1 MQPLE
6 LFKLFGT
13 IAINN
18 ADANRSI
25 DETADSAKDA
35 GSEFDNLA
43 NKGQQAESKLSK
55 FMSGM
60 GKVAAVSGKA
70 IAAGLAVAG
79 TAITAVGKAAISSY
93 ADYEQLVGGVETLFD
108 ESSATVIANA
118 QNAYKTAGMSAN
130 EYMETVTSF
139 SASLLQSLGGD
150 TKAAADKA
158 DMAITDMSD
167 NANKMGTSIE
177 MIQNAY
183 NGFAKQ
189 NYTMLDNLKLG
200 YGGTKEEM
208 QRLLDDASKLSGIE
222 YDISSY
228 SDIVDA
234 IHIVQNEMGITGT
247 TAKEAS
253 ETISGSISSMKGA
266 WQNLL
271 TGLTDGN
278 QDIGQLTGNLFNS
291 LITVADNL
299 IPRISQVLD
308 GIANVISD
316 LAPKLLGKVSE
327 LIEKLLPGVVNG
339 AVTLINAVVSILP
352 SLIDTL
358 IDVLPSLIDG
368 LGKIVDGL
376 ISAAPDILTAL
387 VEGLVILLANGL
399 PKLIDG
405 IINLVVTIASNI
417 GQIIQPL
424 IDNLPEI
431 IIAIVNALMDNL
443 PALIEGAVQLVIGI
457 VQAIPQIIMALIEAL
472 PTVIQS
478 ILEGL
483 WNALPLLLEGII
495 SIVGEIG
502 TAIWDILS
510 GFFTA
515 LGEWFGG
522 LWESI
527 KTIFAPV
534 VEWFGNLFSTIW
546 NSIVSVFSAVGSWVY
561 DNIIAPVANF
571 FKGLW
576 EGIVSAFHTVI
587 DPWIEI
593 IKRAATL
600 VYNTIIVPIKNFF
613 TDLWNSIVGIF
624 SKVSGWFTDNIATPI
639 KNIFSNIWNAM
650 KNGASNAWEGIKS
663 VFSKVTDWFK
673 NIFSKAW
680 QAVKNVF
687 STGGKIFDGIKDGI
701 VNAFK
706 TVVNAIIRGINKVI
720 KVPFDGIN
728 WALEKIRGINILGVE
743 PFGWISTINTPQI
756 PELEKGGVLK
766 KGQVGLLEGKGD
778 EAVVP
783 LEKNTGW
790 IRNVATQIHD
800 FVIETKNNPKDI
812 AGNIRMQQLEQ
823 FYGQNEKVKLSLIE
837 MIDSRFEKMMELFN
851 EYFPMFAEGQTISM
865 DGRTFAEVASPYID
879 RELGRIQLRKERG

>member
-1 MQPLE
+1 ME

-13 IAINN
+13 IAVQN
-18 ADANRSI
+18 AEANRGI
-25 DETADSAKDA
+25 DETTDKAEDAAGKIKDLGDEGDKTEGKLGKA
-35 GSEFDNLA
+35 FSKMGS
-43 NKGQQAESKLSK
+43 
-55 FMSGM
+55 
-60 GKVAAVSGKA
+60 AAVAVGKT
-70 IAAGLAVAG
+70 IATGLAVAS
-79 TAITAVGKAAISSY
+79 TAVVAVGKAAISSY

-183 NGFAKQ
+183 QGFAKQ

-234 IHIVQNEMGITGT
+234 IHVVQTEMGITGT

-253 ETISGSISSMKGA
+253 STISGSLASAKAS

-271 TGLTDGN
+271 TGIADGN
-278 QDIGQLTGNLFNS
+278 QDVGG
-291 LITVADNL
+291 LISQFFDSIVTVADNI
-299 IPRISQVLD
+299 IPRIAQVMETLPQL
-308 GIANVISD
+308 ITNLV
-316 LAPKLLGKVSE
+316 PKLLGKISE
-327 LIEKLLPGVVNG
+327 I
-339 AVTLINAVVSILP
+339 
-352 SLIDTL
+352 IDTL
-358 IDVLPSLIDG
+358 LPVVVEGAVSLLNAIVQVLPQLVTSILNALPALISG
-368 LGKIVDGL
+368 IEQVFYAIVDALPQLMTVICEALPIL
-376 ISAAPDILTAL
+376 IPQLVNAL
-387 VEGLVILLANGL
+387 VNMIVYLA
-399 PKLIDG
+399 
-405 IINLVVTIASNI
+405 THIAE
-417 GQIIQPL
+417 IIQPL

-431 IIAIVNALMDNL
+431 IIAIVDALMDNL
-443 PALIEGAVQLVIGI
+443 PALIEGCVALVIGI

-502 TAIWDILS
+502 IAIWDILS

-546 NSIVSVFSAVGSWVY
+546 ESIVSVFSVVGTWVY

-571 FKGLW
+571 FIELW
-576 EGIVSAFHTVI
+576 NSIVNAFHTVI

-593 IKRAATL
+593 VKRIATIIYDN
-600 VYNTIIVPIKNFF
+600 VIVPIKDFF
-613 TDLWNSIVGIF
+613 VNLWNDIVGVF
-624 SKVSGWFTDNIATPI
+624 SAAASWFTTNISEPI
-639 KNIFSNIWNAM
+639 KNIFTGIWD
-650 KNGASNAWEGIKS
+650 KLKSGASSAWNGIKNVFGS
-663 VFSKVTDWFK
+663 VADWFK

-687 STGGKIFDGIKDGI
+687 STGGKVFEGIKDGI
-701 VNAFK
+701 VKAFK

-728 WALEKIRGINILGVE
+728 WALNKIKSIEIVGIK
-743 PFGWISTINTPQI
+743 PFNWISTINTPQI

-790 IRNVATQIHD
+790 IRNVARQIHD
-800 FVIETKNNPKDI
+800 FVIETKDTSKDI
-812 AGNIRMQQLEQ
+812 AGDVKSAGFVTALKTEVGQRISNLELLVAEMVEMLKEMFPQLLDA
-823 FYGQNEKVKLSLIE
+823 FDVTIVLDDGTLVAKLAPKMDRQLGLIY
-837 MIDSRFEKMMELFN
+837 K
-851 EYFPMFAEGQTISM
+851 
-865 DGRTFAEVASPYID
+865 
-879 RELGRIQLRKERG
+879 RKERG

>member
-1 MQPLE
+1 ME

-13 IAINN
+13 IAVQN
-18 ADANRSI
+18 AEANRGI
-25 DETADSAKDA
+25 DETTDKAEDAAGKIKDLGDEGDKTEGKLGKA
-35 GSEFDNLA
+35 FSKMGS
-43 NKGQQAESKLSK
+43 
-55 FMSGM
+55 
-60 GKVAAVSGKA
+60 AAVAVGKT
-70 IAAGLAVAG
+70 IATGLAVAS
-79 TAITAVGKAAISSY
+79 TAVVAVGKAAISSY

-234 IHIVQNEMGITGT
+234 IHVVQTEMGITGT

-253 ETISGSISSMKGA
+253 STISGSLASAKAS

-271 TGLTDGN
+271 TGIADGN
-278 QDIGQLTGNLFNS
+278 QDVGG
-291 LITVADNL
+291 LISQFFDSIVTVADNI
-299 IPRISQVLD
+299 IPRIAQVMETLPQL
-308 GIANVISD
+308 ITNLV
-316 LAPKLLGKVSE
+316 PKLLGKISE
-327 LIEKLLPGVVNG
+327 I
-339 AVTLINAVVSILP
+339 
-352 SLIDTL
+352 IDTL
-358 IDVLPSLIDG
+358 LPVVVEGAVSLLNAIVQVLPQLVTSILNALPALISG
-368 LGKIVDGL
+368 IEQVFYAIVDALPQLMTVICEALPIL
-376 ISAAPDILTAL
+376 IPQLVNAL
-387 VEGLVILLANGL
+387 VNMIVYLA
-399 PKLIDG
+399 
-405 IINLVVTIASNI
+405 THIAE
-417 GQIIQPL
+417 IIQPL

-431 IIAIVNALMDNL
+431 IIAIVDALMDNL
-443 PALIEGAVQLVIGI
+443 PALIEGCVALVIGI

-502 TAIWDILS
+502 IAIWDILS

-546 NSIVSVFSAVGSWVY
+546 ESIVSVFSVVGTWVY

-571 FKGLW
+571 FTELW
-576 EGIVSAFHTVI
+576 NSIVNAFHTVI

-593 IKRAATL
+593 VKRIATIIYDN
-600 VYNTIIVPIKNFF
+600 VIVPIKDFF
-613 TDLWNSIVGIF
+613 VNLWNDIVGVF
-624 SKVSGWFTDNIATPI
+624 SAAASWFTTNISEPI
-639 KNIFSNIWNAM
+639 KNIFTGIWD
-650 KNGASNAWEGIKS
+650 KLKSGASSAWNGIKNVFGS
-663 VFSKVTDWFK
+663 VADWFK

-687 STGGKIFDGIKDGI
+687 STGGKVFEGIKDGI
-701 VNAFK
+701 VKAFK

-728 WALEKIRGINILGVE
+728 WALNKIKNIEIVGIK
-743 PFGWISTINTPQI
+743 PFNWISTINTPQI

-790 IRNVATQIHD
+790 IRNVARQIHD
-800 FVIETKNNPKDI
+800 FVIETKDTSKDI
-812 AGNIRMQQLEQ
+812 AGDVKSAGFVTALKTEVGQRISNLELLVAEMVEMLKEMFPQLLDA
-823 FYGQNEKVKLSLIE
+823 FDVTIVLDDGTLVAKLAPKMDRQLGLIN
-837 MIDSRFEKMMELFN
+837 K
-851 EYFPMFAEGQTISM
+851 
-865 DGRTFAEVASPYID
+865 
-879 RELGRIQLRKERG
+879 RKERG

>member
-1 MQPLE
+1 ME

-13 IAINN
+13 IAVNN
-18 ADANRSI
+18 SEANQGI
-25 DETADSAKDA
+25 DETTDKAEDA
-35 GSEFDNLA
+35 A
-43 NKGQQAESKLSK
+43 
-55 FMSGM
+55 
-60 GKVAAVSGKA
+60 GKVKDLGDEGDRTEGKLGKAFSKMGSAAVAVGKT
-70 IAAGLAVAG
+70 IATGLAVAS
-79 TAITAVGKAAISSY
+79 TAVVAVGKAAISSY

-253 ETISGSISSMKGA
+253 STISGSLASAKAS

-271 TGLTDGN
+271 TGIADGN
-278 QDIGQLTGNLFNS
+278 QNVGG
-291 LITVADNL
+291 LITQFFDSIVTVADN
-299 IPRISQVLD
+299 IVPRIAQVMGTLPQL
-308 GIANVISD
+308 ITD
-316 LAPKLLGKVSE
+316 LVPKLLTKVSE
-327 LIEKLLPGVVNG
+327 LIDILLPVVVDG
-339 AVTLINAVVSILP
+339 AVSLLNAIVQVLPQLVTSILNALP
-352 SLIDTL
+352 ALISG
-358 IDVLPSLIDG
+358 IEQVFYA
-368 LGKIVDGL
+368 IVDALPQLMTVICEALPVL
-376 ISAAPDILTAL
+376 IPQLVDAL
-387 VEGLVILLANGL
+387 VNMIVYLA
-399 PKLIDG
+399 
-405 IINLVVTIASNI
+405 THIAE
-417 GQIIQPL
+417 IIQPL

-443 PALIEGAVQLVIGI
+443 PALIEGTVQLVIGI

-472 PTVIQS
+472 PTVIQY

-534 VEWFGNLFSTIW
+534 VEWFRNLFSTIW
-546 NSIVSVFSAVGSWVY
+546 NSIVSVFSTVGSWVY

-812 AGNIRMQQLEQ
+812 AGNISSAGLLTALKVEVGDRIRNLEETIT
-823 FYGQNEKVKLSLIE
+823 NLIDMLKE
-837 MIDSRFEKMMELFN
+837 FFPELLEAFN
-851 EYFPMFAEGQTISM
+851 VTVVLD
-865 DGRTFAEVASPYID
+865 DGTMVARLTPKID
-879 RELGRIQLRKERG
+879 RELGKIQRRKEWG

>member
-1 MQPLE
+1 ME

-18 ADANRSI
+18 SEANQGI
-25 DETADSAKDA
+25 DETTDKAEDAAGKIKDL
-35 GSEFDNLA
+35 GDEGG
-43 NKGQQAESKLSK
+43 KTEGKL
-55 FMSGM
+55 
-60 GKVAAVSGKA
+60 GKA
-70 IAAGLAVAG
+70 FSKMGSAAIAVGKTIATGLAVAS
-79 TAITAVGKAAISSY
+79 TAVVAVGKAAISSY

-234 IHIVQNEMGITGT
+234 IHVVQTEMGITGT

-253 ETISGSISSMKGA
+253 STISGSLASAKAS

-271 TGLTDGN
+271 TGIADGN
-278 QDIGQLTGNLFNS
+278 QDVGG
-291 LITVADNL
+291 LISQFFDSIVTVADNI
-299 IPRISQVLD
+299 IPRIAQVMETLPQL
-308 GIANVISD
+308 ITD
-316 LAPKLLGKVSE
+316 LVPKLLGKVSE
-327 LIEKLLPGVVNG
+327 I
-339 AVTLINAVVSILP
+339 
-352 SLIDTL
+352 IDTL
-358 IDVLPSLIDG
+358 LPVVVEGAVSLLNAIVQVLPQLVTSILNALPALISG
-368 LGKIVDGL
+368 IEQVFYAIVDALPQLMTVICEALPIL
-376 ISAAPDILTAL
+376 IPQLVNAL
-387 VEGLVILLANGL
+387 VNMIVYLA
-399 PKLIDG
+399 
-405 IINLVVTIASNI
+405 THIAE
-417 GQIIQPL
+417 IIQPL

-431 IIAIVNALMDNL
+431 IIAIVDALMDNL
-443 PALIEGAVQLVIGI
+443 PALIQGLVALVIGI

-502 TAIWDILS
+502 IAIWEILG
-510 GFFTA
+510 GFFTT

-527 KTIFAPV
+527 KNIFAPV

-546 NSIVSVFSAVGSWVY
+546 ESIVSVFSSVGTWVY

-571 FKGLW
+571 FTELW
-576 EGIVSAFHTVI
+576 NSIVNAFHTVI

-593 IKRAATL
+593 VKRIATIIYDN
-600 VYNTIIVPIKNFF
+600 VIVPIKDFF
-613 TDLWNSIVGIF
+613 VNLWNDIVNVF
-624 SKVSGWFTDNIATPI
+624 KVAANWFTTNISDPI
-639 KNIFSNIWNAM
+639 KNIFTGIWD
-650 KNGASNAWEGIKS
+650 KLKSGATNAWNGIKNVFGS
-663 VFSKVTDWFK
+663 VADWFK

-687 STGGKIFDGIKDGI
+687 STGGKVFEGIKDGI
-701 VNAFK
+701 VKAFK

-728 WALEKIRGINILGVE
+728 WALNKIKSIEIVGIK
-743 PFGWISTINTPQI
+743 PFNWISTINTPQI
-756 PELEKGGVLK
+756 PELAKGGVLE
-766 KGQVGLLEGKGD
+766 KGQVGLLEGNGA

-790 IRNVATQIHD
+790 IRKVANQIHD
-800 FVIETKNNPKDI
+800 FVLETKDTSKD
-812 AGNIRMQQLEQ
+812 
-823 FYGQNEKVKLSLIE
+823 
-837 MIDSRFEKMMELFN
+837 
-851 EYFPMFAEGQTISM
+851 FASDVASTGFVT
-865 DGRTFAEVASPYID
+865 TLKTEVAQRISNLEMVVVDLVEMLKEMFPQLLDAFDVTIVLDDGTLVAKLAPKMD
-879 RELGRIQLRKERG
+879 RQLGLIYKRKERG

>member
-1 MQPLE
+1 ME

-13 IAINN
+13 IAVQN
-18 ADANRSI
+18 AEANRGI
-25 DETADSAKDA
+25 DETADKAEDAAGKIKDL
-35 GSEFDNLA
+35 GDEGDKS
-43 NKGQQAESKLSK
+43 ESKLGKAFSK
-55 FMSGM
+55 M
-60 GKVAAVSGKA
+60 GSAAVAVGKT
-70 IAAGLAVAG
+70 IATGLAVAS
-79 TAITAVGKAAISSY
+79 TAVVAVGKAAISSY

-150 TKAAADKA
+150 TQAAAEKA

-234 IHIVQNEMGITGT
+234 IHVVQNEMGITGT

-253 ETISGSISSMKGA
+253 STISGSLSSAKA
-266 WQNLL
+266 SWQNLL
-271 TGLTDGN
+271 TGIADGN
-278 QDIGQLTGNLFNS
+278 QDVGG
-291 LITVADNL
+291 LISQFFDSIVTVADNI
-299 IPRISQVLD
+299 IPRIAQVMETLPQL
-308 GIANVISD
+308 ITD
-316 LAPKLLGKVSE
+316 LVPKLLGKVSE
-327 LIEKLLPGVVNG
+327 I
-339 AVTLINAVVSILP
+339 
-352 SLIDTL
+352 IDTL
-358 IDVLPSLIDG
+358 LPVVVDGAVSLLNAIVQVLPQLVTSILNALPALISG
-368 LGKIVDGL
+368 IEQVFYAIVDALPQLMTVICEALPVL
-376 ISAAPDILTAL
+376 IPQLVNAL
-387 VEGLVILLANGL
+387 VNMIVYLA
-399 PKLIDG
+399 
-405 IINLVVTIASNI
+405 THIAE
-417 GQIIQPL
+417 IIQPL

-431 IIAIVNALMDNL
+431 IISIVDALMDNL
-443 PALIEGAVQLVIGI
+443 PALIEGCVALVIGI

-472 PTVIQS
+472 PTVLQS

-502 TAIWDILS
+502 IAIWDILS

-515 LGEWFGG
+515 LGEWFGS

-546 NSIVSVFSAVGSWVY
+546 DAIVSVFSTVGTWVY

-571 FKGLW
+571 FTELW
-576 EGIVSAFHTVI
+576 NTIVNAFHTVI

-593 IKRAATL
+593 VKRIATIIYDN
-600 VYNTIIVPIKNFF
+600 VIVPIKDFF
-613 TDLWNSIVGIF
+613 VNLWNDIVGVF
-624 SKVSGWFTDNIATPI
+624 SAAANWFTTNISEPI
-639 KNIFSNIWNAM
+639 KNIFTGIWD
-650 KNGASNAWEGIKS
+650 KLKTGASSAWNGIKNVFGS
-663 VFSKVTDWFK
+663 VADWFK

-687 STGGKIFDGIKDGI
+687 STGGKVFEGIKDGI
-701 VNAFK
+701 VKAFK

-728 WALEKIRGINILGVE
+728 WALNKIKSIEIVGIK
-743 PFGWISTINTPQI
+743 PFNWISTINTPQI
-756 PELEKGGVLK
+756 PELKKGGVLE
-766 KGQVGLLEGKGD
+766 KGQVGLLEGDGA

-790 IRNVATQIHD
+790 IRNVARQIHD
-800 FVIETKNNPKDI
+800 FVIETKDTSKDVAGDVTSAGFVTTLKTEVGDRIKNLEDSVATLIDMLKEMFPQLLDAFDVTIVLDDGTLVAKLAPKMD
-812 AGNIRMQQLEQ
+812 RQL
-823 FYGQNEKVKLSLIE
+823 GLIY
-837 MIDSRFEKMMELFN
+837 K
-851 EYFPMFAEGQTISM
+851 
-865 DGRTFAEVASPYID
+865 
-879 RELGRIQLRKERG
+879 RKERG

>member
-1 MQPLE
+1 ME

-13 IAINN
+13 IAVNN
-18 ADANRSI
+18 SEANQGI
-25 DETADSAKDA
+25 DETTDKAEDA
-35 GSEFDNLA
+35 A
-43 NKGQQAESKLSK
+43 
-55 FMSGM
+55 
-60 GKVAAVSGKA
+60 GKVKDLGDEGDRTEGKLGKAFSKMGSAAVAVGKT
-70 IAAGLAVAG
+70 IATGLAVAS
-79 TAITAVGKAAISSY
+79 TAVVAVGKAAISSY

-253 ETISGSISSMKGA
+253 ETISGSLASAKAS

-271 TGLTDGN
+271 TGIADGN
-278 QDIGQLTGNLFNS
+278 QDVGG
-291 LITVADNL
+291 LITQFFDSIVTVADN
-299 IPRISQVLD
+299 IVPRIAQVMGTLPQL
-308 GIANVISD
+308 ITD
-316 LAPKLLGKVSE
+316 LVPKLLTKVSE
-327 LIEKLLPGVVNG
+327 LIDILLPVVVDG
-339 AVTLINAVVSILP
+339 AVSLLNAIVQVLPQLVTSILNALP
-352 SLIDTL
+352 ALISG
-358 IDVLPSLIDG
+358 IEQVFYA
-368 LGKIVDGL
+368 IVDALPQLMTVICEALPVL
-376 ISAAPDILTAL
+376 IPQLVEAL
-387 VEGLVILLANGL
+387 VNMIVYLA
-399 PKLIDG
+399 
-405 IINLVVTIASNI
+405 THIAE
-417 GQIIQPL
+417 IIQPL

-812 AGNIRMQQLEQ
+812 AGNISSTGLLTALKVEVGDRIRNLEETIT
-823 FYGQNEKVKLSLIE
+823 NLIDMLKE
-837 MIDSRFEKMMELFN
+837 FFPELLEAFDV
-851 EYFPMFAEGQTISM
+851 TVVLD
-865 DGRTFAEVASPYID
+865 DGTMVARLTPKID
-879 RELGRIQLRKERG
+879 RELGKIQRRKEWG

>member
-1 MQPLE
+1 ME

-13 IAINN
+13 IAVNN
-18 ADANRSI
+18 SEANQGI
-25 DETADSAKDA
+25 DETTDKAEDA
-35 GSEFDNLA
+35 A
-43 NKGQQAESKLSK
+43 
-55 FMSGM
+55 
-60 GKVAAVSGKA
+60 GKVKDLGDEGDRTEGKLGKAFSKMGSAAVAVGKT
-70 IAAGLAVAG
+70 IATRLAAAS
-79 TAITAVGKAAISSY
+79 TAVVAVGKAAISSY

-253 ETISGSISSMKGA
+253 ETISGSLASAKAS

-271 TGLTDGN
+271 TGIADGN
-278 QDIGQLTGNLFNS
+278 QDVGG
-291 LITVADNL
+291 LITQFFDSIVTVADN
-299 IPRISQVLD
+299 IVPRIAQVMGTLPQL
-308 GIANVISD
+308 ITD
-316 LAPKLLGKVSE
+316 LVPKLLTKVSE
-327 LIEKLLPGVVNG
+327 LIDILLPVVVDG
-339 AVTLINAVVSILP
+339 AVSLLNAIVQVLPQLVTSILNALP
-352 SLIDTL
+352 SLISG
-358 IDVLPSLIDG
+358 IEQVFYA
-368 LGKIVDGL
+368 IVDALPQLMTVICEALPVL
-376 ISAAPDILTAL
+376 IPQLVDAL
-387 VEGLVILLANGL
+387 VNMIVYLATH
-399 PKLIDG
+399 I
-405 IINLVVTIASNI
+405 VE
-417 GQIIQPL
+417 IIQPL

-546 NSIVSVFSAVGSWVY
+546 NSIVSVFSTVGSWVY

-812 AGNIRMQQLEQ
+812 AGNISSTGLLTALKVEVGDRIRNLEETIT
-823 FYGQNEKVKLSLIE
+823 NLIDMLKE
-837 MIDSRFEKMMELFN
+837 FFPELLEAFDV
-851 EYFPMFAEGQTISM
+851 TVVLD
-865 DGRTFAEVASPYID
+865 DGTMVARLTPKID
-879 RELGRIQLRKERG
+879 RELGKIQRRKEWG

>member
-1 MQPLE
+1 ME

-13 IAINN
+13 IAVNN
-18 ADANRSI
+18 SEANQGI
-25 DETADSAKDA
+25 DETTDKAEDA
-35 GSEFDNLA
+35 A
-43 NKGQQAESKLSK
+43 
-55 FMSGM
+55 
-60 GKVAAVSGKA
+60 GKVKDLGDEGDRTEGKLGKAFSKMASAAVAVGKT
-70 IAAGLAVAG
+70 IATGLAVAS
-79 TAITAVGKAAISSY
+79 TAVVAVGKAAISSY

-253 ETISGSISSMKGA
+253 STISGSLASAKAS

-271 TGLTDGN
+271 TGIADGN
-278 QDIGQLTGNLFNS
+278 QDVGG
-291 LITVADNL
+291 LIAQFFDSIVTVADN
-299 IPRISQVLD
+299 IVPRIAQVMGTLPQL
-308 GIANVISD
+308 ITD
-316 LAPKLLGKVSE
+316 LVPKLLTKVSE
-327 LIEKLLPGVVNG
+327 LIDILLPVVVDG
-339 AVTLINAVVSILP
+339 AVSLLNAIVQVLPQLVTSILNALPTLISGIEQVFYA
-352 SLIDTL
+352 
-358 IDVLPSLIDG
+358 
-368 LGKIVDGL
+368 IVDALPQLMTVICEALPVL
-376 ISAAPDILTAL
+376 IPQLVDAL
-387 VEGLVILLANGL
+387 VNMIVYLA
-399 PKLIDG
+399 
-405 IINLVVTIASNI
+405 THIAE
-417 GQIIQPL
+417 IIQPL

-443 PALIEGAVQLVIGI
+443 PALIEGTVQLVIGI

-546 NSIVSVFSAVGSWVY
+546 NSIVSVFSTVGSWVY

-576 EGIVSAFHTVI
+576 EGIVSAFHTV
-587 DPWIEI
+587 IEI

-812 AGNIRMQQLEQ
+812 TGNISSTGLLTAL
-823 FYGQNEKVKLSLIE
+823 K
-837 MIDSRFEKMMELFN
+837 
-851 EYFPMFAEGQTISM
+851 
-865 DGRTFAEVASPYID
+865 AEVSDRIRNLEETITNLIDMLKEFFPELLEAFDVTVVLDDGTMVARLTPKID
-879 RELGRIQLRKERG
+879 RELGKIQRRKEWG

>member
-1 MQPLE
+1 ME

-13 IAINN
+13 IAVNN
-18 ADANRSI
+18 SEANQGI
-25 DETADSAKDA
+25 DETTDKAEDA
-35 GSEFDNLA
+35 A
-43 NKGQQAESKLSK
+43 
-55 FMSGM
+55 
-60 GKVAAVSGKA
+60 GKVKDLGDEGDRTEGKLGKAFSKMGSAAVAVGKT
-70 IAAGLAVAG
+70 IATGLAVAS
-79 TAITAVGKAAISSY
+79 TAVVAVGKAAISSY

-253 ETISGSISSMKGA
+253 ETISGSLASAKAS

-271 TGLTDGN
+271 TGIADGN
-278 QDIGQLTGNLFNS
+278 QDVGG
-291 LITVADNL
+291 LITQFFDSIVTVADN
-299 IPRISQVLD
+299 IVPRIAQVMGTLPQL
-308 GIANVISD
+308 ITD
-316 LAPKLLGKVSE
+316 LVPKLLTKVSE
-327 LIEKLLPGVVNG
+327 LIDILLPVVVDG
-339 AVTLINAVVSILP
+339 AVSLLNAIVQVLPQLVTSILNALP
-352 SLIDTL
+352 SLISG
-358 IDVLPSLIDG
+358 IEQVFYA
-368 LGKIVDGL
+368 IVDALPQLMTVICEALPVL
-376 ISAAPDILTAL
+376 IPQLVDAL
-387 VEGLVILLANGL
+387 VNMIVYLATH
-399 PKLIDG
+399 I
-405 IINLVVTIASNI
+405 VE
-417 GQIIQPL
+417 IIQPL

-546 NSIVSVFSAVGSWVY
+546 NSIVSVFSTVGSWVY

-706 TVVNAIIRGINKVI
+706 TVVNAIISGINKVI

-812 AGNIRMQQLEQ
+812 AGNISSTGLLTALKVEVGDRIRNLEETIT
-823 FYGQNEKVKLSLIE
+823 NLIDMLKE
-837 MIDSRFEKMMELFN
+837 FFPELLEAFDV
-851 EYFPMFAEGQTISM
+851 TVVLD
-865 DGRTFAEVASPYID
+865 DGTMVARLTPKID
-879 RELGRIQLRKERG
+879 RELGKIQRRKEWG

>member
-1 MQPLE
+1 ME

-13 IAINN
+13 IAVNN
-18 ADANRSI
+18 SEANQGI
-25 DETADSAKDA
+25 DETTDKAEDA
-35 GSEFDNLA
+35 A
-43 NKGQQAESKLSK
+43 
-55 FMSGM
+55 
-60 GKVAAVSGKA
+60 GKVKDLGDEGDRTEGKLGKAFSKMGSAAVAVGKT
-70 IAAGLAVAG
+70 IATGLAVAS
-79 TAITAVGKAAISSY
+79 TAVVAVGKAAISSY

-253 ETISGSISSMKGA
+253 ETISGSLASAKAS

-271 TGLTDGN
+271 TGIADGN
-278 QDIGQLTGNLFNS
+278 QDVGG
-291 LITVADNL
+291 LITQFFDSIVTVADN
-299 IPRISQVLD
+299 IVPRIAQVMGTLPQL
-308 GIANVISD
+308 ITD
-316 LAPKLLGKVSE
+316 LVPKLLTKVSE
-327 LIEKLLPGVVNG
+327 LIDILLPVVVDG
-339 AVTLINAVVSILP
+339 AVSLLNAIVQVLPQLVTSILNALP
-352 SLIDTL
+352 ALISG
-358 IDVLPSLIDG
+358 IEQVFYA
-368 LGKIVDGL
+368 IVDALPQLMTVICEALPVL
-376 ISAAPDILTAL
+376 IPQLVDAL
-387 VEGLVILLANGL
+387 VNMIVYLA
-399 PKLIDG
+399 
-405 IINLVVTIASNI
+405 THIAE
-417 GQIIQPL
+417 IIQPL

-534 VEWFGNLFSTIW
+534 VEWFRNLFSTIW
-546 NSIVSVFSAVGSWVY
+546 NSIVSVFSTVGSWVY

-720 KVPFDGIN
+720 KFPFDGIN

-743 PFGWISTINTPQI
+743 PFRWISTINTPQI

-812 AGNIRMQQLEQ
+812 AGNISSTGLLTAL
-823 FYGQNEKVKLSLIE
+823 K
-837 MIDSRFEKMMELFN
+837 
-851 EYFPMFAEGQTISM
+851 
-865 DGRTFAEVASPYID
+865 AEVSDRIRNLEETITNLIDMLKEFFPELLEAFDVTVVLDDGTMVARLTPKID
-879 RELGRIQLRKERG
+879 RELGKIQRRKEWG

>member
-1 MQPLE
+1 ME

-13 IAINN
+13 IAVNN
-18 ADANRSI
+18 SEANQGI
-25 DETADSAKDA
+25 DETTDKAEDA
-35 GSEFDNLA
+35 A
-43 NKGQQAESKLSK
+43 
-55 FMSGM
+55 
-60 GKVAAVSGKA
+60 GKVKDLGDEGDRTEGKLGKAFSKMGSAAVAVGKT
-70 IAAGLAVAG
+70 IATGLAVAS
-79 TAITAVGKAAISSY
+79 TAVVAVGKAAISSY

-253 ETISGSISSMKGA
+253 ETISGSLASAKAS

-271 TGLTDGN
+271 TGIADGN
-278 QDIGQLTGNLFNS
+278 QDVGG
-291 LITVADNL
+291 LITQFFDSIVTVADN
-299 IPRISQVLD
+299 IVPRIAQVMGTLPQL
-308 GIANVISD
+308 ITD
-316 LAPKLLGKVSE
+316 LVPKLLTKVSE
-327 LIEKLLPGVVNG
+327 LIDILLPVVVDG
-339 AVTLINAVVSILP
+339 AVSLLNAIVQVLPQLVTSILNALP
-352 SLIDTL
+352 ALISG
-358 IDVLPSLIDG
+358 IEQVFYA
-368 LGKIVDGL
+368 IVDALPQLMTVICEALPVL
-376 ISAAPDILTAL
+376 IPQLVDAL
-387 VEGLVILLANGL
+387 VNMIVYLA
-399 PKLIDG
+399 
-405 IINLVVTIASNI
+405 THIAE
-417 GQIIQPL
+417 IIQPL

-502 TAIWDILS
+502 TAIWNILS

-534 VEWFGNLFSTIW
+534 VEWFRNLFSTIW
-546 NSIVSVFSAVGSWVY
+546 NSIVSVFSTVGSWVY

-720 KVPFDGIN
+720 KFPFDGIN

-743 PFGWISTINTPQI
+743 PFRWISTINTPQI

-812 AGNIRMQQLEQ
+812 AGNISSTGLLTAL
-823 FYGQNEKVKLSLIE
+823 K
-837 MIDSRFEKMMELFN
+837 
-851 EYFPMFAEGQTISM
+851 
-865 DGRTFAEVASPYID
+865 AEVSDRIRNLEETITNLIDMLKEFFPELLEAFDVTVVLDDGTMVARLTPKID
-879 RELGRIQLRKERG
+879 RELGKIQRRKEWG

>member
-1 MQPLE
+1 ME

-13 IAINN
+13 IAVNN
-18 ADANRSI
+18 SEANQGI
-25 DETADSAKDA
+25 DETTDKAEDA
-35 GSEFDNLA
+35 A
-43 NKGQQAESKLSK
+43 
-55 FMSGM
+55 
-60 GKVAAVSGKA
+60 GKVKDLGDEGDRTEGKLGKAFSKMGSAAVAVGKT
-70 IAAGLAVAG
+70 IATGLAVAS
-79 TAITAVGKAAISSY
+79 TAVVAVGKAAISSY

-234 IHIVQNEMGITGT
+234 IHIVQNQMGITGT

-253 ETISGSISSMKGA
+253 ETISGSLASAKAS

-271 TGLTDGN
+271 TGIADGN
-278 QDIGQLTGNLFNS
+278 QDVGG
-291 LITVADNL
+291 LITQFFDSIVTVADN
-299 IPRISQVLD
+299 IVPRIAQVMGTLPQL
-308 GIANVISD
+308 ITD
-316 LAPKLLGKVSE
+316 LVPKLLTKVSE
-327 LIEKLLPGVVNG
+327 LIDILLPVVVDG
-339 AVTLINAVVSILP
+339 AVSLLNAIVQVLPQLVTSILNALP
-352 SLIDTL
+352 ALISG
-358 IDVLPSLIDG
+358 IEQVFYA
-368 LGKIVDGL
+368 IVDALPQLMTVICEALPVL
-376 ISAAPDILTAL
+376 IPQLVDAL
-387 VEGLVILLANGL
+387 VNMIVYLA
-399 PKLIDG
+399 
-405 IINLVVTIASNI
+405 THIAE
-417 GQIIQPL
+417 IIQPL

-728 WALEKIRGINILGVE
+728 WALEKIRGINILGFE

-812 AGNIRMQQLEQ
+812 AGNISSTGLLTALKVEVGDRIRNLEETIT
-823 FYGQNEKVKLSLIE
+823 NLIDMLKE
-837 MIDSRFEKMMELFN
+837 FFPELLEAFDV
-851 EYFPMFAEGQTISM
+851 TVVLD
-865 DGRTFAEVASPYID
+865 DGTMVARLTPKID
-879 RELGRIQLRKERG
+879 RELGKIQRRKEWG

>member
-1 MQPLE
+1 ME

-13 IAINN
+13 IAVNN
-18 ADANRSI
+18 SEANQGI
-25 DETADSAKDA
+25 DETTDKAEDA
-35 GSEFDNLA
+35 A
-43 NKGQQAESKLSK
+43 
-55 FMSGM
+55 
-60 GKVAAVSGKA
+60 GKVKDLGDEGDRTEGKLGKAFSKMGSAAVAVGKT
-70 IAAGLAVAG
+70 IATGLAVAS
-79 TAITAVGKAAISSY
+79 TAVVAVGKAAISSY

-253 ETISGSISSMKGA
+253 ETISGSLASAKAS

-271 TGLTDGN
+271 TGIADGN
-278 QDIGQLTGNLFNS
+278 QDVGG
-291 LITVADNL
+291 LITQFFDSIVTVADN
-299 IPRISQVLD
+299 IVPRIAQVMGTLPQL
-308 GIANVISD
+308 ITD
-316 LAPKLLGKVSE
+316 LVPKLLTKVSE
-327 LIEKLLPGVVNG
+327 LIDILLPVVVDG
-339 AVTLINAVVSILP
+339 AVSLLNAIVQVLPQLVTSILNALP
-352 SLIDTL
+352 ALISG
-358 IDVLPSLIDG
+358 IEQVFYA
-368 LGKIVDGL
+368 IVDALPQLMTVICEALPVL
-376 ISAAPDILTAL
+376 IPQLVDAL
-387 VEGLVILLANGL
+387 VNMIVYLA
-399 PKLIDG
+399 
-405 IINLVVTIASNI
+405 THIAE
-417 GQIIQPL
+417 IIQPL

-546 NSIVSVFSAVGSWVY
+546 NSIVSVFSTVGSWVY

-624 SKVSGWFTDNIATPI
+624 SKVSSWFTDNIATPI

-812 AGNIRMQQLEQ
+812 AGNISSTGLLTALKVEVGDRIRNLEETIT
-823 FYGQNEKVKLSLIE
+823 NLIDMLKE
-837 MIDSRFEKMMELFN
+837 FFPELLEAFDV
-851 EYFPMFAEGQTISM
+851 TVVLD
-865 DGRTFAEVASPYID
+865 DGTMVARLTPKID
-879 RELGRIQLRKERG
+879 RELGKIQRRKEWG

>member
-1 MQPLE
+1 ME

-18 ADANRSI
+18 SEANQGI
-25 DETADSAKDA
+25 DETTDKAEDA
-35 GSEFDNLA
+35 
-43 NKGQQAESKLSK
+43 
-55 FMSGM
+55 
-60 GKVAAVSGKA
+60 SGKIKDLGDEGDRTEGKLGKAFSKMGSAA
-70 IAAGLAVAG
+70 IAVGKTIATGLAVAS
-79 TAITAVGKAAISSY
+79 TAVVAVGKAAISSY

-183 NGFAKQ
+183 QGFAKQ

-234 IHIVQNEMGITGT
+234 IHVVQNEMGITGT

-253 ETISGSISSMKGA
+253 STISGSLASAKAS

-271 TGLTDGN
+271 TGIADGN
-278 QDIGQLTGNLFNS
+278 QDVGG
-291 LITVADNL
+291 LISQFFDSIVTVADNI
-299 IPRISQVLD
+299 IPRIAQVMETLPQL
-308 GIANVISD
+308 ITD
-316 LAPKLLGKVSE
+316 LVPKLLGKVSE
-327 LIEKLLPGVVNG
+327 I
-339 AVTLINAVVSILP
+339 
-352 SLIDTL
+352 IDTL
-358 IDVLPSLIDG
+358 LPVVVEGAVSLLNAIVHVLPQLVTSILNALPALISG
-368 LGKIVDGL
+368 IEQVFYAIVDALPQLMTVICEALPIL
-376 ISAAPDILTAL
+376 IPQLVNAL
-387 VEGLVILLANGL
+387 VNMIVYLA
-399 PKLIDG
+399 
-405 IINLVVTIASNI
+405 THIAE
-417 GQIIQPL
+417 IIQPL

-431 IIAIVNALMDNL
+431 IIAIVDALMDNL
-443 PALIEGAVQLVIGI
+443 PALIEGLVALVIGI

-502 TAIWDILS
+502 IAIWDILS

-515 LGEWFGG
+515 LGEWFSG

-527 KTIFAPV
+527 KNIFAPV

-546 NSIVSVFSAVGSWVY
+546 ESIVSVFSVVGAWVY

-571 FKGLW
+571 FTELW
-576 EGIVSAFHTVI
+576 NSIVNAFHTVI

-593 IKRAATL
+593 VKRIATIIYDN
-600 VYNTIIVPIKNFF
+600 VIVPIKDFF
-613 TDLWNSIVGIF
+613 VNLWNDIVGVF
-624 SKVSGWFTDNIATPI
+624 SAAANWFTTNIADPI
-639 KNIFSNIWNAM
+639 KNIFTGIWD
-650 KNGASNAWEGIKS
+650 KLKSGASSAWNGIKNVFGS
-663 VFSKVTDWFK
+663 VADWFK

-687 STGGKIFDGIKDGI
+687 STGGKVFDGIKDGI
-701 VNAFK
+701 VKAFK

-728 WALEKIRGINILGVE
+728 WALGKIKSIEIVGIK
-743 PFGWISTINTPQI
+743 PFDWISTINTPQI

-790 IRNVATQIHD
+790 TRNVARQIHE

-812 AGNIRMQQLEQ
+812 AGNISSTGLLTALKVEVGDRIRNLEETIT
-823 FYGQNEKVKLSLIE
+823 NLIDMLKE
-837 MIDSRFEKMMELFN
+837 FFPELLEVFDV
-851 EYFPMFAEGQTISM
+851 TVVLD
-865 DGRTFAEVASPYID
+865 DGTMVARLAPKID
-879 RELGRIQLRKERG
+879 RELGNIYRREGR

>member
-1 MQPLE
+1 ME

-13 IAINN
+13 IAVQN
-18 ADANRSI
+18 AEANRGI
-25 DETADSAKDA
+25 DETTDKAEDAAGKIKDL
-35 GSEFDNLA
+35 GDEGDNT
-43 NKGQQAESKLSK
+43 ESKLGKAFSK
-55 FMSGM
+55 M
-60 GKVAAVSGKA
+60 GSAAVKVGKT
-70 IAAGLAVAG
+70 IATGLAVAS
-79 TAITAVGKAAISSY
+79 TAVVAVGKAAISSY

-150 TKAAADKA
+150 TVAAAEKA

-208 QRLLDDASKLSGIE
+208 QRLLEDAQAISGIE

-234 IHIVQNEMGITGT
+234 IHVIQTEMGITGT

-253 ETISGSISSMKGA
+253 STISGSLASAKAS

-271 TGLTDGN
+271 TGLADGN
-278 QDIGQLTGNLFNS
+278 QDMSG
-291 LITVADNL
+291 LITQFFDSIVTVADNI
-299 IPRISQVLD
+299 IPRIAQVMETLPQL
-308 GIANVISD
+308 ITELV
-316 LAPKLLGKVSE
+316 PKLLGKVSE
-327 LIEKLLPGVVNG
+327 I
-339 AVTLINAVVSILP
+339 
-352 SLIDTL
+352 IDTL
-358 IDVLPSLIDG
+358 LPVVVEGAVSLLNAIVGVLPQLVTSILNALPALISG
-368 LGKIVDGL
+368 IEKVFYAIVDALPQLMTVICEALPIL
-376 ISAAPDILTAL
+376 IPQLVDAL
-387 VEGLVILLANGL
+387 VNMIVYLA
-399 PKLIDG
+399 
-405 IINLVVTIASNI
+405 THIAE
-417 GQIIQPL
+417 IIQPL

-431 IIAIVNALMDNL
+431 IIAIVDALMDNL
-443 PALIEGAVQLVIGI
+443 PALIEGAVALVIGI
-457 VQAIPQIIMALIEAL
+457 VRAIPQIIMALIEAL
-472 PTVIQS
+472 PTVLGS

-502 TAIWDILS
+502 IAIWDILS

-527 KTIFAPV
+527 KNIFAPV
-534 VEWFGNLFSTIW
+534 IEWFGNLFSTIW
-546 NSIVSVFSAVGSWVY
+546 ESIVSVFSSVGTWVY

-571 FKGLW
+571 FTELW
-576 EGIVSAFHTVI
+576 NSIVNAFHTVI

-593 IKRAATL
+593 VKRIATIIYDN
-600 VYNTIIVPIKNFF
+600 VIVPIKDFF
-613 TDLWNSIVGIF
+613 VNLWNDIVGVF
-624 SKVSGWFTDNIATPI
+624 SAAANWFTTNIADPI
-639 KNIFSNIWNAM
+639 KNIFTGIWD
-650 KNGASNAWEGIKS
+650 KLKSGASGAWNGIKNVFGS
-663 VFSKVTDWFK
+663 VADWFK

-680 QAVKNVF
+680 QKVKDVF

-728 WALEKIRGINILGVE
+728 WALNKIKSIEIVGIK
-743 PFGWISTINTPQI
+743 PFNWISTINTPQI
-756 PELEKGGVLK
+756 PELAEGGVLE
-766 KGQVGLLEGKGD
+766 KGQVGLLEGDGA

-790 IRNVATQIHD
+790 IRNVAKQIHD
-800 FVIETKNNPKDI
+800 FVIETKDTSKDI
-812 AGNIRMQQLEQ
+812 AGDVTSTGFVAALKSEVGQRINNLELLVAEMVEMLKEMFPQLLDA
-823 FYGQNEKVKLSLIE
+823 FDVTIVLDDGTLVAKLAPKMDRQLGLIY
-837 MIDSRFEKMMELFN
+837 K
-851 EYFPMFAEGQTISM
+851 
-865 DGRTFAEVASPYID
+865 
-879 RELGRIQLRKERG
+879 RKERG

>member
-1 MQPLE
+1 ME

-18 ADANRSI
+18 SEANRSI
-25 DETADSAKDA
+25 DETADSAKGA

-43 NKGQQAESKLSK
+43 NKGQQTESKLSK

-200 YGGTKEEM
+200 YGGTNEEM

-253 ETISGSISSMKGA
+253 STISGSLASAKAS

-534 VEWFGNLFSTIW
+534 VEWFRNLFSTIW
-546 NSIVSVFSAVGSWVY
+546 NSIVSVFSTVGSWVY

-812 AGNIRMQQLEQ
+812 AGNAIFAESAEQ
-823 FYGQNEKVKLSLIE
+823 TSVIKMLYAELGEMKETLYGILN
-837 MIDSRFEKMMELFN
+837 
-851 EYFPMFAEGQTISM
+851 YFPELVVNSQHQIVLDSGVLVGEMT
-865 DGRTFAEVASPYID
+865 PKID
-879 RELGRIQLRKERG
+879 RELGKIQRRKEWG

>member
-1 MQPLE
+1 ME

-13 IAINN
+13 IAVNN
-18 ADANRSI
+18 SEANQGI
-25 DETADSAKDA
+25 DETTDKAEDA
-35 GSEFDNLA
+35 A
-43 NKGQQAESKLSK
+43 
-55 FMSGM
+55 
-60 GKVAAVSGKA
+60 GKVKDLGDEGDRTEGKLGKAFSKMGSAAVAVGKT
-70 IAAGLAVAG
+70 IATGLAVAS
-79 TAITAVGKAAISSY
+79 TAVVAVGKAAISSY

-150 TKAAADKA
+150 TKVAADKA
-158 DMAITDMSD
+158 NMAITDMSD

-208 QRLLDDASKLSGIE
+208 ERLLDDASKLSGIE

-253 ETISGSISSMKGA
+253 STISGSLASAKAS

-271 TGLTDGN
+271 TGIADGN
-278 QDIGQLTGNLFNS
+278 QDIGG
-291 LITVADNL
+291 LITQFFDSIVTVADNI
-299 IPRISQVLD
+299 IPRIAQVMGTLPQL
-308 GIANVISD
+308 ITD
-316 LAPKLLGKVSE
+316 LVPKLLTKVSE
-327 LIEKLLPGVVNG
+327 LIDTLLPVVVDG
-339 AVTLINAVVSILP
+339 AVSLLNAIVQVLPQLVTSILNALP
-352 SLIDTL
+352 ALISGIEQVFYAIVDALPQLMTVICEALPVL
-358 IDVLPSLIDG
+358 IPQLVDVLVNM
-368 LGKIVDGL
+368 IVY
-376 ISAAPDILTAL
+376 
-387 VEGLVILLANGL
+387 LA
-399 PKLIDG
+399 
-405 IINLVVTIASNI
+405 THIAE
-417 GQIIQPL
+417 IIQPL

-546 NSIVSVFSAVGSWVY
+546 NSIVSVFSTVGSWVY

-743 PFGWISTINTPQI
+743 PFGWISAINTPQI

-812 AGNIRMQQLEQ
+812 AGNISSTGLLTAL
-823 FYGQNEKVKLSLIE
+823 K
-837 MIDSRFEKMMELFN
+837 
-851 EYFPMFAEGQTISM
+851 
-865 DGRTFAEVASPYID
+865 AEVSDRIRNLEETITNLIDMLKEFFPELLEAFDVTVVLDDGTMVARLTPKID
-879 RELGRIQLRKERG
+879 RELGKIQRRKEWG

>member
-1 MQPLE
+1 ME

-13 IAINN
+13 IAVNN
-18 ADANRSI
+18 SEANQGI
-25 DETADSAKDA
+25 DETTDKAEDA
-35 GSEFDNLA
+35 A
-43 NKGQQAESKLSK
+43 
-55 FMSGM
+55 
-60 GKVAAVSGKA
+60 GKVKDLGDEGDRTEGKLGKAFSKMGSAAVAVGKT
-70 IAAGLAVAG
+70 IATGLAVAS
-79 TAITAVGKAAISSY
+79 TAVVAVGKAAISSY

-253 ETISGSISSMKGA
+253 ETISGSLASAKAS

-271 TGLTDGN
+271 TGIADGN
-278 QDIGQLTGNLFNS
+278 QDVGG
-291 LITVADNL
+291 LITQFFDSIVTVADN
-299 IPRISQVLD
+299 IVPRIAQVMGTLPQL
-308 GIANVISD
+308 ITD
-316 LAPKLLGKVSE
+316 LVPKLLTKVSE
-327 LIEKLLPGVVNG
+327 LIDILLPVVVDG
-339 AVTLINAVVSILP
+339 AVSLLNAIVQVLPQLVTSILNALP
-352 SLIDTL
+352 ALISG
-358 IDVLPSLIDG
+358 IEQVFYA
-368 LGKIVDGL
+368 IVDALPQLMTVICEALPVL
-376 ISAAPDILTAL
+376 IPQLVDAL
-387 VEGLVILLANGL
+387 VNMIVYLA
-399 PKLIDG
+399 
-405 IINLVVTIASNI
+405 THIAE
-417 GQIIQPL
+417 IIQPL

-431 IIAIVNALMDNL
+431 IIVIVNALMDNL

-546 NSIVSVFSAVGSWVY
+546 NSIVSVFSTVGSWVY

-812 AGNIRMQQLEQ
+812 AGNISSTGLLTALKVEVGDRIRNLEETIT
-823 FYGQNEKVKLSLIE
+823 NLIDMLKE
-837 MIDSRFEKMMELFN
+837 FFPELLEAFDV
-851 EYFPMFAEGQTISM
+851 TVVLD
-865 DGRTFAEVASPYID
+865 DGTMVARLTPKID
-879 RELGRIQLRKERG
+879 RELGKIQRRKERG

>member
-1 MQPLE
+1 ME

-13 IAINN
+13 IAVQN
-18 ADANRSI
+18 AEANRGI
-25 DETADSAKDA
+25 DETTDKAEDASGKIKDLGDEGDKTEGKLGKA
-35 GSEFDNLA
+35 FSKMGS
-43 NKGQQAESKLSK
+43 
-55 FMSGM
+55 
-60 GKVAAVSGKA
+60 AAVAVGKT
-70 IAAGLAVAG
+70 IATGLAVAS
-79 TAITAVGKAAISSY
+79 TAVVAVGKAAISSY

-183 NGFAKQ
+183 QGFAKQ

-200 YGGTKEEM
+200 YGGTQEEM

-234 IHIVQNEMGITGT
+234 IHVVQTEMGITGT

-253 ETISGSISSMKGA
+253 STISGSLASAKAS

-271 TGLTDGN
+271 TGIADGN
-278 QDIGQLTGNLFNS
+278 QDVGG
-291 LITVADNL
+291 LISQFFDSIVTVADNI
-299 IPRISQVLD
+299 IPRIAQVMETLPQL
-308 GIANVISD
+308 ITD
-316 LAPKLLGKVSE
+316 LVPKLLGKISE
-327 LIEKLLPGVVNG
+327 IIDILLPVVVEG
-339 AVTLINAVVSILP
+339 AVSLLNAVVQVLPQLVTSILNALP
-352 SLIDTL
+352 ALISGIEQVFYAIVDALPQLMTVICEALPTL
-358 IDVLPSLIDG
+358 IPQLVNA
-368 LGKIVDGL
+368 IVNM
-376 ISAAPDILTAL
+376 I
-387 VEGLVILLANGL
+387 VYLA
-399 PKLIDG
+399 
-405 IINLVVTIASNI
+405 THIAE
-417 GQIIQPL
+417 IIQPL

-431 IIAIVNALMDNL
+431 IISIVDALMDNL
-443 PALIEGAVQLVIGI
+443 PALIEGCIALVIGI

-502 TAIWDILS
+502 IAIWDILS

-534 VEWFGNLFSTIW
+534 IEWFGNLFSTIW
-546 NSIVSVFSAVGSWVY
+546 ESIVSVFSVVGTWVY
-561 DNIIAPVANF
+561 DNIIAPVTNF
-571 FKGLW
+571 FTELW
-576 EGIVSAFHTVI
+576 NNIVNAFHTII

-593 IKRAATL
+593 VKKIATIIYDN
-600 VYNTIIVPIKNFF
+600 VIVPIKNFF
-613 TDLWNSIVGIF
+613 VNLWNDIVGVF
-624 SKVSGWFTDNIATPI
+624 SAAANWFNDHIATPI
-639 KNIFSNIWNAM
+639 KNIFTGIWD
-650 KNGASNAWEGIKS
+650 KLKSGASSAWNGIKNVFGS
-663 VFSKVTDWFK
+663 VADWFK

-687 STGGKIFDGIKDGI
+687 STGGKVFEGIKDGI
-701 VNAFK
+701 VKAFK

-728 WALEKIRGINILGVE
+728 WALNKIKSIEIVGIK
-743 PFGWISTINTPQI
+743 PFDWISTINTPQI

-790 IRNVATQIHD
+790 IRNIARQIHD
-800 FVIETKNNPKDI
+800 FVIETKDTSKDI
-812 AGNIRMQQLEQ
+812 AGDVTSTGFVTTL
-823 FYGQNEKVKLSLIE
+823 K
-837 MIDSRFEKMMELFN
+837 
-851 EYFPMFAEGQTISM
+851 T
-865 DGRTFAEVASPYID
+865 EVG
-879 RELGRIQLRKERG
+879 GRIRNLESTVAALIDMLKEMFPQLLDAFDVTIVLDDGTLVAKLAPKMDRQLGLIYKRKERG

>member
-1 MQPLE
+1 ME

-13 IAINN
+13 IAVQN
-18 ADANRSI
+18 AEANRGI
-25 DETADSAKDA
+25 DETTDKAEDAAGKIKDLGDEGDKTEGKLGKA
-35 GSEFDNLA
+35 FSKMGS
-43 NKGQQAESKLSK
+43 
-55 FMSGM
+55 
-60 GKVAAVSGKA
+60 AAVAVGKT
-70 IAAGLAVAG
+70 IATGLAVAS
-79 TAITAVGKAAISSY
+79 TAVVAVGKAAISSY

-183 NGFAKQ
+183 QGFAKQ

-234 IHIVQNEMGITGT
+234 IHVVQTEMGITGT

-253 ETISGSISSMKGA
+253 STISGSLASAKAS

-271 TGLTDGN
+271 TGIADGN
-278 QDIGQLTGNLFNS
+278 QDVGG
-291 LITVADNL
+291 LISQFFDSIVTVADNI
-299 IPRISQVLD
+299 IPRIAQVMETLPQL
-308 GIANVISD
+308 ITNLV
-316 LAPKLLGKVSE
+316 PKLLGKISE
-327 LIEKLLPGVVNG
+327 I
-339 AVTLINAVVSILP
+339 
-352 SLIDTL
+352 IDTL
-358 IDVLPSLIDG
+358 LPVVVEGAVSLLNAIVQVLPQLVTSILNALPALISG
-368 LGKIVDGL
+368 IEQVFYAIVDALPQLMTVICEALPIL
-376 ISAAPDILTAL
+376 IPQLVNAL
-387 VEGLVILLANGL
+387 VNMIVYLA
-399 PKLIDG
+399 
-405 IINLVVTIASNI
+405 THIAE
-417 GQIIQPL
+417 IIQPL

-431 IIAIVNALMDNL
+431 IIAIVDALMDNL
-443 PALIEGAVQLVIGI
+443 PALIEGCVALVIGI

-502 TAIWDILS
+502 IAIWDILS

-546 NSIVSVFSAVGSWVY
+546 ESIVSVFSVVGTWVY

-571 FKGLW
+571 FTELW
-576 EGIVSAFHTVI
+576 NSIVNAFHTVI

-593 IKRAATL
+593 VKRIATIIYDN
-600 VYNTIIVPIKNFF
+600 VIVPIKDFF
-613 TDLWNSIVGIF
+613 VNLWNDIVGVF
-624 SKVSGWFTDNIATPI
+624 SAAASWFTTNISEPI
-639 KNIFSNIWNAM
+639 KNIFTGIWD
-650 KNGASNAWEGIKS
+650 KLKSGASSAWNGIKNVFGS
-663 VFSKVTDWFK
+663 VADWFK

-687 STGGKIFDGIKDGI
+687 STGGKVFEGIKDGI
-701 VNAFK
+701 VKAFK

-728 WALEKIRGINILGVE
+728 WALNKIKSIEIVGIK
-743 PFGWISTINTPQI
+743 PFNWISTINTPQI

-790 IRNVATQIHD
+790 IRNVARQIHD
-800 FVIETKNNPKDI
+800 FVIETKDTSKDI
-812 AGNIRMQQLEQ
+812 AGDVKSTGFVTALKTEVGQRISNLELLVAEMVEMLKEMFPQLLDA
-823 FYGQNEKVKLSLIE
+823 FDVTIVLDDGTLVAKLAPKMDRQLGLIY
-837 MIDSRFEKMMELFN
+837 K
-851 EYFPMFAEGQTISM
+851 
-865 DGRTFAEVASPYID
+865 
-879 RELGRIQLRKERG
+879 RKERG

>member
-1 MQPLE
+1 ME

-13 IAINN
+13 IAVNN
-18 ADANRSI
+18 SEANQGI
-25 DETADSAKDA
+25 DETTDKAEDA
-35 GSEFDNLA
+35 A
-43 NKGQQAESKLSK
+43 
-55 FMSGM
+55 
-60 GKVAAVSGKA
+60 GKVKDLGDEGDRTEGKLGKAFSKMGSAAVAVGKT
-70 IAAGLAVAG
+70 IATGLAVAS
-79 TAITAVGKAAISSY
+79 TAVVAVGKAAISSY

-253 ETISGSISSMKGA
+253 STISGSLASAKAS

-271 TGLTDGN
+271 TGIADGN
-278 QDIGQLTGNLFNS
+278 QDVGG
-291 LITVADNL
+291 LITQFFDSIVTVADN
-299 IPRISQVLD
+299 IVPRIAQVMGTLPQL
-308 GIANVISD
+308 ITD
-316 LAPKLLGKVSE
+316 LVPKLLTKVSE
-327 LIEKLLPGVVNG
+327 LIDILLPVVVDG
-339 AVTLINAVVSILP
+339 AVSLLNAIVQVLPQLVTSILNALP
-352 SLIDTL
+352 ALISG
-358 IDVLPSLIDG
+358 IEQVFYA
-368 LGKIVDGL
+368 IVDALPQLMTVICEALPVL
-376 ISAAPDILTAL
+376 IPQLVDAL
-387 VEGLVILLANGL
+387 VNMIVYLA
-399 PKLIDG
+399 
-405 IINLVVTIASNI
+405 THIAE
-417 GQIIQPL
+417 IIQPL

-546 NSIVSVFSAVGSWVY
+546 NSIVSVFSTVGSWVY

-812 AGNIRMQQLEQ
+812 TGNISSTGLLTAL
-823 FYGQNEKVKLSLIE
+823 K
-837 MIDSRFEKMMELFN
+837 
-851 EYFPMFAEGQTISM
+851 
-865 DGRTFAEVASPYID
+865 AEVSDRIRNLEETITNLIDMLKEFFPELLEAFNVTVVLDDGTMVARLTPKID
-879 RELGRIQLRKERG
+879 RELGKIQRRKEWG

>member
-1 MQPLE
+1 ME

-13 IAINN
+13 IAVNN
-18 ADANRSI
+18 SEANQGI
-25 DETADSAKDA
+25 DETTDKAEDA
-35 GSEFDNLA
+35 A
-43 NKGQQAESKLSK
+43 
-55 FMSGM
+55 
-60 GKVAAVSGKA
+60 GKVKDLGDEGDRTEGKLGKAFSKMGSAAVAVGKT
-70 IAAGLAVAG
+70 IATGLAVAS
-79 TAITAVGKAAISSY
+79 TAVVAVGKAAISSY

-253 ETISGSISSMKGA
+253 STISGSLASAKAS

-271 TGLTDGN
+271 TGIADGN
-278 QDIGQLTGNLFNS
+278 QDVGG
-291 LITVADNL
+291 LITQFFDSIVTVADN
-299 IPRISQVLD
+299 IVPRIAQVMGTLPQL
-308 GIANVISD
+308 ITD
-316 LAPKLLGKVSE
+316 LVPKLLTKVSE
-327 LIEKLLPGVVNG
+327 LIDILLPVVVDG
-339 AVTLINAVVSILP
+339 AVSLLNAIVQVLPQLVTSILNALP
-352 SLIDTL
+352 ALISG
-358 IDVLPSLIDG
+358 IEQVFYA
-368 LGKIVDGL
+368 IVDALPQLMTVICEALPVL
-376 ISAAPDILTAL
+376 IPQLVDAL
-387 VEGLVILLANGL
+387 VNMIVYLA
-399 PKLIDG
+399 
-405 IINLVVTIASNI
+405 THIAE
-417 GQIIQPL
+417 IIQPL

-457 VQAIPQIIMALIEAL
+457 VQAIPQIILSLIEAI
-472 PTVIQS
+472 PTIIGS

-546 NSIVSVFSAVGSWVY
+546 NSIVSVFSTVGSWVY

-812 AGNIRMQQLEQ
+812 AGNISSTGLLTTLKVEVGDRIRNLEETIT
-823 FYGQNEKVKLSLIE
+823 NLIDMLKE
-837 MIDSRFEKMMELFN
+837 FFPELLEAFDV
-851 EYFPMFAEGQTISM
+851 TVVLD
-865 DGRTFAEVASPYID
+865 DGTMVARLTPKID
-879 RELGRIQLRKERG
+879 RELGKIQRRKEWG

>member
-1 MQPLE
+1 ME
-6 LFKLFGT
+6 LFKLFGI
-13 IAINN
+13 IAVNN
-18 ADANRSI
+18 SEANQGI
-25 DETADSAKDA
+25 DETTDKAEDA
-35 GSEFDNLA
+35 A
-43 NKGQQAESKLSK
+43 
-55 FMSGM
+55 
-60 GKVAAVSGKA
+60 GKVKDLGDEGDRTEGKLGKAFSKMGSAAVAVGKT
-70 IAAGLAVAG
+70 IATGLAVAS
-79 TAITAVGKAAISSY
+79 TAVVAVGKAAISSY

-253 ETISGSISSMKGA
+253 STISGSLASAKAS

-271 TGLTDGN
+271 TGIADGN
-278 QDIGQLTGNLFNS
+278 QDVGG
-291 LITVADNL
+291 LITQFFDSIVTVADN
-299 IPRISQVLD
+299 IVPRIAQVMGTLPQL
-308 GIANVISD
+308 ITD
-316 LAPKLLGKVSE
+316 LVPKLLTKVSE
-327 LIEKLLPGVVNG
+327 LIDILLPVVVDG
-339 AVTLINAVVSILP
+339 AVSLLNAIVQVLPQLVTSILNALP
-352 SLIDTL
+352 ALISG
-358 IDVLPSLIDG
+358 IEQVFYA
-368 LGKIVDGL
+368 IVDALPQLMTVICEALPVL
-376 ISAAPDILTAL
+376 IPQLVDAL
-387 VEGLVILLANGL
+387 VNMIVYLA
-399 PKLIDG
+399 
-405 IINLVVTIASNI
+405 THIAE
-417 GQIIQPL
+417 IIQPL

-443 PALIEGAVQLVIGI
+443 PALIEGTVQLVIGI

-546 NSIVSVFSAVGSWVY
+546 NSIVSVFSTVGSWVY

-600 VYNTIIVPIKNFF
+600 VYNTIIIPIKNFF

-812 AGNIRMQQLEQ
+812 TGNISSTGLLTAL
-823 FYGQNEKVKLSLIE
+823 K
-837 MIDSRFEKMMELFN
+837 
-851 EYFPMFAEGQTISM
+851 
-865 DGRTFAEVASPYID
+865 AEVSDRIRNLEETITNLIDMLKEFFPELLEAFDVTVVLDDGTMVARLTPKID
-879 RELGRIQLRKERG
+879 RELGKIQRRKEWG

>member
-1 MQPLE
+1 ME

-13 IAINN
+13 IAVNN
-18 ADANRSI
+18 SEANQGI
-25 DETADSAKDA
+25 DETTDKAEDA
-35 GSEFDNLA
+35 A
-43 NKGQQAESKLSK
+43 
-55 FMSGM
+55 
-60 GKVAAVSGKA
+60 GKVKDLGDEGDRTEGKLGKAFSKMGSAAVAVGKT
-70 IAAGLAVAG
+70 IATGLAVAS
-79 TAITAVGKAAISSY
+79 TAVVAVGKAAISSY

-253 ETISGSISSMKGA
+253 STISGSLASAKAS

-271 TGLTDGN
+271 TGIADGN
-278 QDIGQLTGNLFNS
+278 QNVGG
-291 LITVADNL
+291 LITQFFDSIVTVADN
-299 IPRISQVLD
+299 IVPRIAQVMGTLSQL
-308 GIANVISD
+308 ITD
-316 LAPKLLGKVSE
+316 LVPKLLTKVSE
-327 LIEKLLPGVVNG
+327 LIDILLPVVVDG
-339 AVTLINAVVSILP
+339 AVSLLNAIVQVLPQLVTSILNALP
-352 SLIDTL
+352 ALISG
-358 IDVLPSLIDG
+358 IEQVFYA
-368 LGKIVDGL
+368 IVDALPQLMTVICEALPVL
-376 ISAAPDILTAL
+376 IPQLVDAL
-387 VEGLVILLANGL
+387 VNMIVYLA
-399 PKLIDG
+399 
-405 IINLVVTIASNI
+405 THIAE
-417 GQIIQPL
+417 IIQPL

-443 PALIEGAVQLVIGI
+443 PALIEGTVQLVIGI

-472 PTVIQS
+472 PTVIQY

-534 VEWFGNLFSTIW
+534 VEWFRNLFSTIW
-546 NSIVSVFSAVGSWVY
+546 NSIVSVFSTVGSWVY

-812 AGNIRMQQLEQ
+812 TGNISSTGLLTAL
-823 FYGQNEKVKLSLIE
+823 K
-837 MIDSRFEKMMELFN
+837 
-851 EYFPMFAEGQTISM
+851 
-865 DGRTFAEVASPYID
+865 AEVSDRIRNLEETITNLIDMLKEFFPELLEAFNVTVVLDDGTMVARLTPKID
-879 RELGRIQLRKERG
+879 RELGKIQRRKEWG

>member
-1 MQPLE
+1 ME

-13 IAINN
+13 IAVNN
-18 ADANRSI
+18 SEANQGI
-25 DETADSAKDA
+25 DETTDKAEDA
-35 GSEFDNLA
+35 A
-43 NKGQQAESKLSK
+43 
-55 FMSGM
+55 
-60 GKVAAVSGKA
+60 GKVKDLGDEGDRTEGKLGKAFSKMGSAAVAVGKT
-70 IAAGLAVAG
+70 IATRLAVAS
-79 TAITAVGKAAISSY
+79 TAVVAVGKAAISSY

-253 ETISGSISSMKGA
+253 ETISGSLASAKAS

-271 TGLTDGN
+271 TGIADGN
-278 QDIGQLTGNLFNS
+278 QDVGG
-291 LITVADNL
+291 LITQFFDSIVTVADN
-299 IPRISQVLD
+299 IVPRIAQVMGTLPQL
-308 GIANVISD
+308 ITD
-316 LAPKLLGKVSE
+316 LVPKLLTKVSE
-327 LIEKLLPGVVNG
+327 LIDILLPVVVDG
-339 AVTLINAVVSILP
+339 AVSLLNAIVQVLPQLVTSILNALP
-352 SLIDTL
+352 SLISG
-358 IDVLPSLIDG
+358 IEQVFYA
-368 LGKIVDGL
+368 IVDALPQLMTVIYEALPVL
-376 ISAAPDILTAL
+376 IPQLVDAL
-387 VEGLVILLANGL
+387 VNMIVYLATH
-399 PKLIDG
+399 I
-405 IINLVVTIASNI
+405 VE
-417 GQIIQPL
+417 IIQPL

-546 NSIVSVFSAVGSWVY
+546 NSIVSVFSTVGSWVY

-812 AGNIRMQQLEQ
+812 AGNISSTGLLTALKVEVGDRIRNLEETIT
-823 FYGQNEKVKLSLIE
+823 NLIDMLKE
-837 MIDSRFEKMMELFN
+837 FFPELLEAFDV
-851 EYFPMFAEGQTISM
+851 TVVLD
-865 DGRTFAEVASPYID
+865 DGTMVARLTPKID
-879 RELGRIQLRKERG
+879 RELGKIQRRKEWG

>member
-1 MQPLE
+1 ME

-13 IAINN
+13 IAVNN
-18 ADANRSI
+18 SEANQGI
-25 DETADSAKDA
+25 DETTDKAEDA
-35 GSEFDNLA
+35 A
-43 NKGQQAESKLSK
+43 
-55 FMSGM
+55 
-60 GKVAAVSGKA
+60 GKVKDLGDEGDRTEGKLGKAFSKMGSAAVAVGKT
-70 IAAGLAVAG
+70 IATRLAVAS
-79 TAITAVGKAAISSY
+79 TAVVAVGKAAISSY

-253 ETISGSISSMKGA
+253 ETISGSLASAKAS

-271 TGLTDGN
+271 TGIADGN
-278 QDIGQLTGNLFNS
+278 QDVGG
-291 LITVADNL
+291 LITQFFDSIVTVADN
-299 IPRISQVLD
+299 IVPRIAQVIGTLPQL
-308 GIANVISD
+308 ITD
-316 LAPKLLGKVSE
+316 LVPKLLTKVSE
-327 LIEKLLPGVVNG
+327 LIDILLPVVVDG
-339 AVTLINAVVSILP
+339 AVSLLNAIVQVLPQLVTSILNALP
-352 SLIDTL
+352 SLISG
-358 IDVLPSLIDG
+358 IEQVFYA
-368 LGKIVDGL
+368 IVDALPQLMTVICEALPVL
-376 ISAAPDILTAL
+376 IPQLVDAL
-387 VEGLVILLANGL
+387 VNMIVYLATH
-399 PKLIDG
+399 I
-405 IINLVVTIASNI
+405 VE
-417 GQIIQPL
+417 IIQPL

-546 NSIVSVFSAVGSWVY
+546 NSIVSVFSTVGSWVY

-812 AGNIRMQQLEQ
+812 AGNISSTGLLTALKVEVGDRIRNLEETIT
-823 FYGQNEKVKLSLIE
+823 NLIDMLKE
-837 MIDSRFEKMMELFN
+837 FFPELLEAFDV
-851 EYFPMFAEGQTISM
+851 TVVLD
-865 DGRTFAEVASPYID
+865 DGTMVARLTPKID
-879 RELGRIQLRKERG
+879 RELGKIQRRKEWG

>member
-1 MQPLE
+1 ME

-13 IAINN
+13 IAVNN
-18 ADANRSI
+18 SEANQGI
-25 DETADSAKDA
+25 DETTDKAEDA
-35 GSEFDNLA
+35 A
-43 NKGQQAESKLSK
+43 
-55 FMSGM
+55 
-60 GKVAAVSGKA
+60 GKVKDLGDEGDRTEGKLGKAFSKMGSAAVAVGKT
-70 IAAGLAVAG
+70 IATGLAVAS
-79 TAITAVGKAAISSY
+79 TAVVAVGKAAISSY

-253 ETISGSISSMKGA
+253 ETISGSLASAKAS

-271 TGLTDGN
+271 TGIADGN
-278 QDIGQLTGNLFNS
+278 QDVGG
-291 LITVADNL
+291 LITQFFDSIVTVADN
-299 IPRISQVLD
+299 IVPRIAQVMGTLPQL
-308 GIANVISD
+308 ITD
-316 LAPKLLGKVSE
+316 LVPKLLTKVSE
-327 LIEKLLPGVVNG
+327 LIDILLPVVVDG
-339 AVTLINAVVSILP
+339 AVSLLNAIVQVLPQLVTSILNALP
-352 SLIDTL
+352 ALISG
-358 IDVLPSLIDG
+358 IEQVFYA
-368 LGKIVDGL
+368 IVDALPQLMTVICEALPVL
-376 ISAAPDILTAL
+376 IPQLVDAL
-387 VEGLVILLANGL
+387 VNMIVYLA
-399 PKLIDG
+399 
-405 IINLVVTIASNI
+405 THIAE
-417 GQIIQPL
+417 IIQPL

-546 NSIVSVFSAVGSWVY
+546 NSIVSVFSTVGSWVY

-812 AGNIRMQQLEQ
+812 AGNISSTGLLTALKVEVGDRIRNLEETIT
-823 FYGQNEKVKLSLIE
+823 NLIDMLKE
-837 MIDSRFEKMMELFN
+837 FFPELLEAFDV
-851 EYFPMFAEGQTISM
+851 TVVLD
-865 DGRTFAEVASPYID
+865 DGTMVARLTPKID
-879 RELGRIQLRKERG
+879 RELGKIQRRKERG

>member
-1 MQPLE
+1 ME

-13 IAINN
+13 IAVNN
-18 ADANRSI
+18 SEANQGI
-25 DETADSAKDA
+25 DETTDKAEDA
-35 GSEFDNLA
+35 A
-43 NKGQQAESKLSK
+43 
-55 FMSGM
+55 
-60 GKVAAVSGKA
+60 GKVKDLGDEGDRTEGKLGKAFSKMCSAAVAVGKT
-70 IAAGLAVAG
+70 IATGLAVAS
-79 TAITAVGKAAISSY
+79 TAVVAVGKAAISSY

-253 ETISGSISSMKGA
+253 STISGSLASAKAS

-271 TGLTDGN
+271 TGIADGN
-278 QDIGQLTGNLFNS
+278 QNVGG
-291 LITVADNL
+291 LITQFFDSIVTVADN
-299 IPRISQVLD
+299 IVPRIAQVMGTLPQL
-308 GIANVISD
+308 ITD
-316 LAPKLLGKVSE
+316 LVPKLLTKVSE
-327 LIEKLLPGVVNG
+327 LIDILLPVVVDG
-339 AVTLINAVVSILP
+339 AVSLLNAIVQVLPQLVTSILNALP
-352 SLIDTL
+352 ALISG
-358 IDVLPSLIDG
+358 IEQVFYA
-368 LGKIVDGL
+368 IVDALPQLMTVICEALPVL
-376 ISAAPDILTAL
+376 IPQLVDAL
-387 VEGLVILLANGL
+387 VNMIVYLA
-399 PKLIDG
+399 
-405 IINLVVTIASNI
+405 THIAE
-417 GQIIQPL
+417 IIQPL

-443 PALIEGAVQLVIGI
+443 PALIEGTVQLVIGI

-472 PTVIQS
+472 PTVIQY

-534 VEWFGNLFSTIW
+534 VEWFRNLFSTIW
-546 NSIVSVFSAVGSWVY
+546 NSIVSVFSTVGSWVY

-812 AGNIRMQQLEQ
+812 TGNISSTGLLTAL
-823 FYGQNEKVKLSLIE
+823 K
-837 MIDSRFEKMMELFN
+837 
-851 EYFPMFAEGQTISM
+851 
-865 DGRTFAEVASPYID
+865 AEVSDRIRNLEETITNLIDMLKEFFPELLEAFNVTVVLDDGTMVARLTPKID
-879 RELGRIQLRKERG
+879 RELGKIQRRKEWG

>member
-1 MQPLE
+1 ME

-13 IAINN
+13 IAVNN
-18 ADANRSI
+18 SEANQGI
-25 DETADSAKDA
+25 DETTDKAEDA
-35 GSEFDNLA
+35 A
-43 NKGQQAESKLSK
+43 
-55 FMSGM
+55 
-60 GKVAAVSGKA
+60 GKVKDLGDEGDRTEGKLGKAFSKMGSAAVAVGKT
-70 IAAGLAVAG
+70 IATGLAVAS
-79 TAITAVGKAAISSY
+79 TAVVAVGKAAISSY

-253 ETISGSISSMKGA
+253 STISGSLASAKAS

-271 TGLTDGN
+271 TGIADGN
-278 QDIGQLTGNLFNS
+278 QNVGG
-291 LITVADNL
+291 LITQFFDSIVTVADN
-299 IPRISQVLD
+299 IVPRIAQVMGTLPQL
-308 GIANVISD
+308 ITD
-316 LAPKLLGKVSE
+316 LVPKLLTKVSE
-327 LIEKLLPGVVNG
+327 LIDILLPVVVDG
-339 AVTLINAVVSILP
+339 AVSLLNAIVQVLPQLVTSILNALP
-352 SLIDTL
+352 ALISG
-358 IDVLPSLIDG
+358 IEQVFYA
-368 LGKIVDGL
+368 IVDALPQLMTVICEALPVL
-376 ISAAPDILTAL
+376 IPQLVDAL
-387 VEGLVILLANGL
+387 VNMIVYLA
-399 PKLIDG
+399 
-405 IINLVVTIASNI
+405 THIAE
-417 GQIIQPL
+417 IIQPL

-443 PALIEGAVQLVIGI
+443 PALIEGTVQLVIGI
-457 VQAIPQIIMALIEAL
+457 VQEIPQIIMALIEAL
-472 PTVIQS
+472 PTVIQY

-534 VEWFGNLFSTIW
+534 VEWFRNLFSTIW
-546 NSIVSVFSAVGSWVY
+546 NSIVSVFSTVGSWVY

-812 AGNIRMQQLEQ
+812 TGNISSTGLLTAL
-823 FYGQNEKVKLSLIE
+823 K
-837 MIDSRFEKMMELFN
+837 
-851 EYFPMFAEGQTISM
+851 
-865 DGRTFAEVASPYID
+865 AEVSDRIRNLEETITNLIDMLKEFFPELLEAFNVTVVLDDGTMVARLTPKID
-879 RELGRIQLRKERG
+879 RELGKIQRRKEWG

>member
-1 MQPLE
+1 ME

-13 IAINN
+13 IAVNN
-18 ADANRSI
+18 SEANQGI
-25 DETADSAKDA
+25 DETTDKAEDA
-35 GSEFDNLA
+35 A
-43 NKGQQAESKLSK
+43 
-55 FMSGM
+55 
-60 GKVAAVSGKA
+60 GKVKDLGDEGDRTEGKLGKAFSKMGSAAVAVGKT
-70 IAAGLAVAG
+70 IATGLAVAS
-79 TAITAVGKAAISSY
+79 TAVVAVGKAAISSY

-253 ETISGSISSMKGA
+253 STISGSLASAKAS

-271 TGLTDGN
+271 TGIADGN
-278 QDIGQLTGNLFNS
+278 QDVGG
-291 LITVADNL
+291 LITQFFDSIVTVADN
-299 IPRISQVLD
+299 IVPRIAQVMGTLPQL
-308 GIANVISD
+308 ITD
-316 LAPKLLGKVSE
+316 LVPKLLTKVSE
-327 LIEKLLPGVVNG
+327 LIDILLPVVVDG
-339 AVTLINAVVSILP
+339 AVSLLNAIVQVLPQLVTSILNALP
-352 SLIDTL
+352 ALISG
-358 IDVLPSLIDG
+358 IEQVFYA
-368 LGKIVDGL
+368 IVDALPQLMTVICEALPVL
-376 ISAAPDILTAL
+376 IPQLVDAL
-387 VEGLVILLANGL
+387 VNMIVYLA
-399 PKLIDG
+399 
-405 IINLVVTIASNI
+405 THIAE
-417 GQIIQPL
+417 IIQPL

-546 NSIVSVFSAVGSWVY
+546 NSIVSVFSTVGSWVY

-743 PFGWISTINTPQI
+743 PFRWISTINTPQI

-812 AGNIRMQQLEQ
+812 AGNISSTGLLTAL
-823 FYGQNEKVKLSLIE
+823 K
-837 MIDSRFEKMMELFN
+837 
-851 EYFPMFAEGQTISM
+851 
-865 DGRTFAEVASPYID
+865 AEVSDRIRNLEETITNLIDMLKEFFPELLEAFDVTVVLDDGTMVARLTPKID
-879 RELGRIQLRKERG
+879 RELGKIQRRKEWG

>member
-1 MQPLE
+1 ME

-13 IAINN
+13 IAVNN
-18 ADANRSI
+18 SEANQGI
-25 DETADSAKDA
+25 DETTDKAEDA
-35 GSEFDNLA
+35 A
-43 NKGQQAESKLSK
+43 
-55 FMSGM
+55 
-60 GKVAAVSGKA
+60 GKVKDLGDEGDRTEGKLGKAFSKMGSAAVAVGKT
-70 IAAGLAVAG
+70 IATGLAVAS
-79 TAITAVGKAAISSY
+79 TAVVAVGKAAISSY

-253 ETISGSISSMKGA
+253 STISGSLASAKAS

-271 TGLTDGN
+271 TGIADGN
-278 QDIGQLTGNLFNS
+278 QNVGG
-291 LITVADNL
+291 LITQFFDSIVTVADN
-299 IPRISQVLD
+299 IVPRIAQVMGTLPQL
-308 GIANVISD
+308 ITD
-316 LAPKLLGKVSE
+316 LVPKLLTKVSE
-327 LIEKLLPGVVNG
+327 LIDILLPVVVDG
-339 AVTLINAVVSILP
+339 AVSLLNAIVQVLPQLVTSILNALP
-352 SLIDTL
+352 ALISG
-358 IDVLPSLIDG
+358 IEQVFYA
-368 LGKIVDGL
+368 IVDALPQLMTVICEALPVL
-376 ISAAPDILTAL
+376 IPQLVDAL
-387 VEGLVILLANGL
+387 VNMIVYLA
-399 PKLIDG
+399 
-405 IINLVVTIASNI
+405 THIAE
-417 GQIIQPL
+417 IIQPL

-443 PALIEGAVQLVIGI
+443 PALIEGTVQLVIGI

-472 PTVIQS
+472 PTVIQY

-534 VEWFGNLFSTIW
+534 VEWFRNLFSTIW
-546 NSIVSVFSAVGSWVY
+546 NSIVSVFSTVGSWVY

-812 AGNIRMQQLEQ
+812 TGNISSTGLLTAL
-823 FYGQNEKVKLSLIE
+823 K
-837 MIDSRFEKMMELFN
+837 
-851 EYFPMFAEGQTISM
+851 
-865 DGRTFAEVASPYID
+865 AEVSDRIRNLEETITNLIDMLKEFFPELLEAFNVTVVLDDGTMVARLTPKID
-879 RELGRIQLRKERG
+879 RELGKIQRRKEWG

>member
-1 MQPLE
+1 ME

-13 IAINN
+13 IAVQN
-18 ADANRSI
+18 AEANRGI
-25 DETADSAKDA
+25 DETTDKAEDAAGKIKDLGDEGDKTEGKLGKA
-35 GSEFDNLA
+35 FSKMGS
-43 NKGQQAESKLSK
+43 
-55 FMSGM
+55 
-60 GKVAAVSGKA
+60 AAVAVGKT
-70 IAAGLAVAG
+70 IATGLAVAS
-79 TAITAVGKAAISSY
+79 TAVVAVGKAAISSY

-183 NGFAKQ
+183 QGFAKQ

-234 IHIVQNEMGITGT
+234 IHVVQTEMGITGT

-253 ETISGSISSMKGA
+253 STISGSLASAKAS

-271 TGLTDGN
+271 TGIADGN
-278 QDIGQLTGNLFNS
+278 QDVGG
-291 LITVADNL
+291 LISQFFDSIVTVADNI
-299 IPRISQVLD
+299 IPRIAQVMETLPQL
-308 GIANVISD
+308 ITNLV
-316 LAPKLLGKVSE
+316 PKLLGKISE
-327 LIEKLLPGVVNG
+327 I
-339 AVTLINAVVSILP
+339 
-352 SLIDTL
+352 IDTL
-358 IDVLPSLIDG
+358 LPVVVEGAVSLLNAIVQVLPQLVTSILNALPALISG
-368 LGKIVDGL
+368 IEQVFYAIVDALPQLMTVICEALPIL
-376 ISAAPDILTAL
+376 IPQLVNAL
-387 VEGLVILLANGL
+387 VNMIVYLA
-399 PKLIDG
+399 
-405 IINLVVTIASNI
+405 THIAE
-417 GQIIQPL
+417 IIQPL

-431 IIAIVNALMDNL
+431 IIAIVDALMDNL
-443 PALIEGAVQLVIGI
+443 PALIEGCVALVIGI

-502 TAIWDILS
+502 IAIWDILS

-546 NSIVSVFSAVGSWVY
+546 ESIVSVFSVVGTWVY

-571 FKGLW
+571 FTELW
-576 EGIVSAFHTVI
+576 NSIVNAFHTVI

-593 IKRAATL
+593 VKRIATIIYDN
-600 VYNTIIVPIKNFF
+600 VIVPIKDFF
-613 TDLWNSIVGIF
+613 VNLWNDIVGVF
-624 SKVSGWFTDNIATPI
+624 SAAASWFTTNISEPI
-639 KNIFSNIWNAM
+639 KNIFTGIWD
-650 KNGASNAWEGIKS
+650 KLKSGASSAWNGIKNVFGS
-663 VFSKVTDWFK
+663 VADWFK

-687 STGGKIFDGIKDGI
+687 STGGKVFEGIKDGI
-701 VNAFK
+701 VKAFK

-728 WALEKIRGINILGVE
+728 WALNKIKSIEIVGIK
-743 PFGWISTINTPQI
+743 PFNWISTINTPQI

-766 KGQVGLLEGKGD
+766 KGQVALLEGKGD

-790 IRNVATQIHD
+790 IRNVARQIHD
-800 FVIETKNNPKDI
+800 FVIETKDTSKDI
-812 AGNIRMQQLEQ
+812 AGDVKSAGFVTALKTEVGQRISNLELLVAEMVEMLKEMFPQLLDA
-823 FYGQNEKVKLSLIE
+823 FDVTIVLDDGTLVAKLAPKMDRQLGLIN
-837 MIDSRFEKMMELFN
+837 K
-851 EYFPMFAEGQTISM
+851 
-865 DGRTFAEVASPYID
+865 
-879 RELGRIQLRKERG
+879 RKERG

>member
-1 MQPLE
+1 ME

-18 ADANRSI
+18 SEANQGI
-25 DETADSAKDA
+25 DETTDKAEDAAGKIKDL
-35 GSEFDNLA
+35 GDEGG
-43 NKGQQAESKLSK
+43 KTEGKL
-55 FMSGM
+55 
-60 GKVAAVSGKA
+60 GKA
-70 IAAGLAVAG
+70 FSKMGSAAIAVGKTIATGLAVAS
-79 TAITAVGKAAISSY
+79 TAVVAVGKAAISSY

-234 IHIVQNEMGITGT
+234 IHVVQTEMGITGT

-253 ETISGSISSMKGA
+253 STISGSLASAKAS

-271 TGLTDGN
+271 TGIADGN
-278 QDIGQLTGNLFNS
+278 QDVGG
-291 LITVADNL
+291 LISQFFDSIVTVADNI
-299 IPRISQVLD
+299 IPRIAQVMETLPQL
-308 GIANVISD
+308 ITD
-316 LAPKLLGKVSE
+316 LVPKLLGKVSE
-327 LIEKLLPGVVNG
+327 I
-339 AVTLINAVVSILP
+339 
-352 SLIDTL
+352 IDTL
-358 IDVLPSLIDG
+358 LPVVVEGAVSLLNAIVQVLPQLVTSILNALPALISG
-368 LGKIVDGL
+368 IEQVFYAIVDALPQLMTVICEALPIL
-376 ISAAPDILTAL
+376 IPQLVNAL
-387 VEGLVILLANGL
+387 VNMIVYLA
-399 PKLIDG
+399 
-405 IINLVVTIASNI
+405 THIAE
-417 GQIIQPL
+417 IIQPL

-431 IIAIVNALMDNL
+431 IIAIVDALMDNL
-443 PALIEGAVQLVIGI
+443 PALIQGLVALVIGI

-502 TAIWDILS
+502 IAIWEILG
-510 GFFTA
+510 GFFTT

-527 KTIFAPV
+527 KNIFAPV

-546 NSIVSVFSAVGSWVY
+546 ESIVSVFSSVGTWVY

-571 FKGLW
+571 FTELW
-576 EGIVSAFHTVI
+576 NSIVNAFHTVI

-593 IKRAATL
+593 VKRIATIIYDN
-600 VYNTIIVPIKNFF
+600 VIVPIKDFF
-613 TDLWNSIVGIF
+613 VNLCNDIVNVF
-624 SKVSGWFTDNIATPI
+624 KVAANWFTTNISDPI
-639 KNIFSNIWNAM
+639 KNIFTGIWD
-650 KNGASNAWEGIKS
+650 KLKSGATNAWNGIKNVFGS
-663 VFSKVTDWFK
+663 VADWFK

-687 STGGKIFDGIKDGI
+687 STGGKVFEGIKDGI
-701 VNAFK
+701 VKAFK

-728 WALEKIRGINILGVE
+728 WALNKIKSIEIVGIK
-743 PFGWISTINTPQI
+743 PFNWISTINTPQI
-756 PELEKGGVLK
+756 PELAKGGVLE
-766 KGQVGLLEGKGD
+766 KGQVGLLEGNGA

-790 IRNVATQIHD
+790 IRKVANQIHD
-800 FVIETKNNPKDI
+800 FVLETKDTSKD
-812 AGNIRMQQLEQ
+812 
-823 FYGQNEKVKLSLIE
+823 
-837 MIDSRFEKMMELFN
+837 
-851 EYFPMFAEGQTISM
+851 FASDVASTGFVT
-865 DGRTFAEVASPYID
+865 TLKTEVAQRISNLEMVVVDLVEMLKEMFPQLLDAFDVTIVLDDGTLVAKLAPKMD
-879 RELGRIQLRKERG
+879 RQLGLIYKRKERG

>member
-1 MQPLE
+1 ME
-6 LFKLFGT
+6 LFKLFGI
-13 IAINN
+13 IAVNN
-18 ADANRSI
+18 SEANQGI
-25 DETADSAKDA
+25 DETTDKAEDA
-35 GSEFDNLA
+35 A
-43 NKGQQAESKLSK
+43 
-55 FMSGM
+55 
-60 GKVAAVSGKA
+60 GKVKDLGDEGDRTEGKLGKAFSKMGSAAVAVGKT
-70 IAAGLAVAG
+70 IATGLAVAS
-79 TAITAVGKAAISSY
+79 TAVVAVGKAAISSY

-253 ETISGSISSMKGA
+253 STISGSLASAKAS

-271 TGLTDGN
+271 TGIADGN
-278 QDIGQLTGNLFNS
+278 QDVGG
-291 LITVADNL
+291 LITQFFDFIVTVADN
-299 IPRISQVLD
+299 IVPRIAQVMGTLPQL
-308 GIANVISD
+308 ITD
-316 LAPKLLGKVSE
+316 LVPKLLTKVSE
-327 LIEKLLPGVVNG
+327 LIDILLPVVVDG
-339 AVTLINAVVSILP
+339 AVSLLNAIVQVLPQLVTSILNALP
-352 SLIDTL
+352 ALISG
-358 IDVLPSLIDG
+358 IEQVFYA
-368 LGKIVDGL
+368 IVDALPQLMTVICEALPVL
-376 ISAAPDILTAL
+376 IPQLVDAL
-387 VEGLVILLANGL
+387 VNMIVYLA
-399 PKLIDG
+399 
-405 IINLVVTIASNI
+405 THIAE
-417 GQIIQPL
+417 IIQPL

-443 PALIEGAVQLVIGI
+443 PALIEGTVQLVIGI

-546 NSIVSVFSAVGSWVY
+546 NSIVSVFSTVGSWVY

-812 AGNIRMQQLEQ
+812 TGNISSTGLLTAL
-823 FYGQNEKVKLSLIE
+823 K
-837 MIDSRFEKMMELFN
+837 
-851 EYFPMFAEGQTISM
+851 
-865 DGRTFAEVASPYID
+865 AEVSDRIRNLEETITNLIDMLKEFFPELLEAFDVTVVLDDGTMVARLTPKID
-879 RELGRIQLRKERG
+879 RELGKIQRRKEWG